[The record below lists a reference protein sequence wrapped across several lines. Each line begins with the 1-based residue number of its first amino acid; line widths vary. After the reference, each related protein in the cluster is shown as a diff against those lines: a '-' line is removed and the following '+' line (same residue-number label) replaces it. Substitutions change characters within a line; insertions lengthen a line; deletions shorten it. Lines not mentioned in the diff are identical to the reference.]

1 MQLGALFATTVM
13 FAKFGVGLATSASAE
28 TEPAP
33 PLAEGM
39 YAGTIV
45 SASKATFHPNLQIRH
60 DCGPGCY
67 TLDDLSDAQVGG
79 QYRYNA
85 VSNRWENGPKSYD
98 APCDGGAQ
106 AGREIYYTTDGIH
119 IGLDVIFT
127 RDVCGQTVAQ
137 ANAIAAAEQ
146 WSEIVAPA

>member
-1 MQLGALFATTVM
+1 MKLGTLFATAVM
-13 FAKFGVGLATSASAE
+13 FAGVGVGLAPNASA
-28 TEPAP
+28 EPAP
-33 PLAEGM
+33 PLPEGM
-39 YAGTIV
+39 YAGTVV
-45 SASKATFHPNLQIRH
+45 SASKTTFHPNLQIRY

-67 TLDDLSDAQVGG
+67 SLDDLSDAHPGG

-85 VSNRWENGPKSYD
+85 VSNRWENGPKNYD

-106 AGREIYYTTDGIH
+106 AGREIYYTTDGTH
-119 IGLDVIFT
+119 IGLDINFT

-137 ANAIAAAEQ
+137 ANASAAAEQ